1 MKFDLYGARSAYV
14 FEKQED
20 GSVVMLNCHGFAVES
35 EDLKELCEGLLKT
48 AFDHEKDLIIYN
60 TKREVE
66 FEKELHDYGYTP
78 KEKTKA
84 NVYLMECGDRYKIG
98 VSRNIKR
105 RIKELNKRPFETRL
119 VKQSKP
125 VVDAYLY
132 ESELHENY
140 EDKKI
145 SGEWF
150 NLTQHDVNVICSYLE
165 NLE

>member
-1 MKFDLYGARSAYV
+1 MKENLMRYAYE
-14 FEKQED
+14 FEKQDD
-20 GSVVMLNCHGFAVES
+20 GSIVMFDCCQGFAVEA
-35 EDLKELCEGLLKT
+35 DDIKELCKGLLKA
-48 AFDHEKDLIIYN
+48 AFEHEKDLIDYN
-60 TKREVE
+60 IEREDRL
-66 FEKELHDYGYTP
+66 EKEMNDYKCTP

-84 NVYLMECGDRYKIG
+84 NVYLMECGGKYKIG
-98 VSRNIKR
+98 VSKDVKR

-125 VVDAYLY
+125 IEEPYLY